1 MIEYQNFIAN
11 SAKQK
16 GLSKPFY
23 IYMNPS
29 LSGLL
34 SVLVILR
41 PSLSGERLFTRRL
54 KEDMDLTP
62 DNQLP
67 YPDPAVVNPEELATF
82 PKRSQQS
89 DPGDIE
95 DEKESHLVNK
105 RSPLREGRN
114 ITRTDNNPDNDGFM

>member
-1 MIEYQNFIAN
+1 MNNDANARNGQDSRDRQN
-11 SAKQK
+11 QE
-16 GLSKPFY
+16 
-23 IYMNPS
+23 MNRTDDS
-29 LSGLL
+29 
-34 SVLVILR
+34 
-41 PSLSGERLFTRRL
+41 RRL

-67 YPDPAVVNPEELATF
+67 YPDPAEVNPDELATF

-95 DEKESHLVNK
+95 EERESHLVNK

>member
-1 MIEYQNFIAN
+1 
-11 SAKQK
+11 
-16 GLSKPFY
+16 
-23 IYMNPS
+23 MNNDTNAHNGQS
-29 LSGLL
+29 SRDRQDQEMNRTHD
-34 SVLVILR
+34 S
-41 PSLSGERLFTRRL
+41 RRL
-54 KEDMDLTP
+54 KEDLDLTP

-105 RSPLREGRN
+105 RSPLRDGRN